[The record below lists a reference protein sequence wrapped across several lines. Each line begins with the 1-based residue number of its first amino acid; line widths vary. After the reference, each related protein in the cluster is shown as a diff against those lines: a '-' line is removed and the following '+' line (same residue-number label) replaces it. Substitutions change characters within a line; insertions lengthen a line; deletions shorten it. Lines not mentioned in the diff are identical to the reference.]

1 MPLFMFLNTGRR
13 GWIRRGE
20 ALKAFS
26 TLATFETENLKPL
39 TEVSPSSYSPAGK
52 ARKRAE

>member
-1 MPLFMFLNTGRR
+1 MFLNAGRR

-26 TLATFETENLKPL
+26 TLATCETENLKPL